1 MPMYPVAKKKSVNRT
16 IHLSMRPDDYF
27 WLRYKDDPEVIA
39 YLEAENRYAG
49 ESMSHTVALQ
59 EKLYLEMVG
68 RIKETDDSVPVK
80 WGDYFYYYRTEKDK
94 QYKIYCRKKGT
105 LDAAEEILLDANKL
119 AAGKNYFSLGV
130 YRISPDHNL
139 LAYSVDFDGS
149 EKYTLYV
156 KDLHTGNDLSE
167 AIPDTYYGLEWAN
180 DNVTLFYN
188 TIDAASRPYRLFR
201 HELGTSHDQDEL
213 IYEEQDERY
222 FLEISKSR
230 SGKFLFMNIGSK
242 VTTEVRFLEADQP
255 TGVFKMFQPRK
266 ENVEYFVEHHED
278 VFFITTNERAVNFK
292 LMKTSIRTTGK
303 NNWQEVIPH
312 RNDVLIEGL
321 DAFKN
326 FLVVYER
333 EKGLNGICVRD
344 LMKNTEHR
352 IDFPEPVYSVSPN
365 GNPEYDTPILRF
377 TYTSMVIPPSTY
389 DYDMLSKERE
399 LKKQEEIIGYD
410 SSNYSSE
417 RFFAKAQDGAEI
429 PVSVVYKKGIIKNGN
444 NPLLLY
450 GYGSY
455 GITVEPGF
463 SSTRLSLLDRGFIFA
478 IAHIRGGQELGRTWY
493 EDGKFLKKKNTFTDF
508 IDCAECLIREQYTSS
523 SKMAIMGASAGGLL
537 MGAVVNMRP
546 DLFKAVVAKVPFV
559 DVVNT
564 MLDASLPLTVTE
576 YEEWGDPNQ
585 QAYYEY
591 IQSYAP
597 YENVEAKDYPN
608 MLVTAG
614 LNDPRVSYWEPAKW
628 VAKLRS
634 LKTNQNMLLL
644 KTNMGAGHGGASGR
658 YDYLKEIAFDYAF
671 ILDRIGVV

>member
-1 MPMYPVAKKKSVNRT
+1 
-16 IHLSMRPDDYF
+16 
-27 WLRYKDDPEVIA
+27 
-39 YLEAENRYAG
+39 
-49 ESMSHTVALQ
+49 
-59 EKLYLEMVG
+59 MVG